1 MKKHKIPDLV
11 ETIAVVLVCG
21 ACIGAVTTWGWFDK
35 PERVETPEPAVLP
48 IIEPVVELTPEPVE
62 EVEPVEQPTVQFPAP
77 IAELVTLDVRVVE
90 PVPEVIV
97 EEPVVEE
104 APTYTEKELETLA
117 LIIYQEAGADACS
130 DETRQMVGE
139 VVLNRVESPH
149 FPGTIEEVALQQAQY
164 GRLHWTGLVWPER
177 AASSVEAHAVERA
190 YSMARDLL
198 DGSVER
204 LLPTDTIFQA
214 EFTQGVEVVAQ
225 TDGFYFCR

>member
-35 PERVETPEPAVLP
+35 PERVETPEPAALP
-48 IIEPVVELTPEPVE
+48 IIEPIVELTPEPVE
-62 EVEPVEQPTVQFPAP
+62 EAEPVEQPVVQAPAP
-77 IAELVTLDVRVVE
+77 VEIVALAVQVVE

-97 EEPVVEE
+97 EELVVEE
-104 APTYTEKELETLA
+104 APTYTEMELETLA

-149 FPGTIEEVALQQAQY
+149 FPDTIEEVALQQAQY

-190 YSMARDLL
+190 YNMARDLL

>member
-35 PERVETPEPAVLP
+35 PE
-48 IIEPVVELTPEPVE
+48 
-62 EVEPVEQPTVQFPAP
+62 PVEQPVVQAPAP
-77 IAELVTLDVRVVE
+77 VEIIALAVQVVE

-97 EEPVVEE
+97 EEPVVE
-104 APTYTEKELETLA
+104 APTYTEEELETLA

-149 FPGTIEEVALQQAQY
+149 FPDTIEEVALQQAQY

-198 DGSVER
+198 DGSMDR

>member
-35 PERVETPEPAVLP
+35 PERVETPEPAALP
-48 IIEPVVELTPEPVE
+48 IIEPIVELTPEPVE
-62 EVEPVEQPTVQFPAP
+62 EVEQPVAQTPAPVEIVALAVQ
-77 IAELVTLDVRVVE
+77 VVE

-97 EEPVVEE
+97 EEPVVE
-104 APTYTEKELETLA
+104 APAYTEKELETLA

-149 FPGTIEEVALQQAQY
+149 FPDTIEEVALQQAQY

-190 YSMARDLL
+190 YNMARVLL